1 MFLID
6 LFLNLCILITS
17 LFIYTQL
24 KWNIFSRKATNK
36 QLDWIDGVMGG
47 LLGNV
52 LMFFSIQATDETL
65 VDLRYVP
72 VMILFLFTG
81 AFPAFICSLLIIGGR
96 FVYGGN
102 TSSIAAL
109 TGMIV
114 IFMGYYLILRVM
126 DKDADT
132 YRKTFALVIFANV
145 AISIVILMLLHDFHL
160 VKILMIWFWILSTI
174 GGFTS
179 VYVVSYLK
187 KSHFLLKKYEEESS
201 IDYLTGLNNV
211 RHFDAIWNA
220 HISNAMEKNEKLSL
234 LMIDIDY
241 FKTINDT
248 YGHSNGD
255 VILKE
260 LGTILK
266 KSTRTEDIVSRNG
279 GEEFSVILPNSS
291 HSQAAEITERIR
303 KEVETHTFSI
313 SHSKKIH
320 ITVSIGVAAFPEVI
334 RNTDE
339 LIEKA
344 DQCLYRAKHL
354 GRNRVC
360 TSL

>member
-1 MFLID
+1 
-6 LFLNLCILITS
+6 
-17 LFIYTQL
+17 
-24 KWNIFSRKATNK
+24 
-36 QLDWIDGVMGG
+36 
-47 LLGNV
+47 
-52 LMFFSIQATDETL
+52 
-65 VDLRYVP
+65 
-72 VMILFLFTG
+72 MILFLFTG
-81 AFPAFICSLLIIGGR
+81 VFPAFICSLLIIGGR

-102 TSSIAAL
+102 ISSIAAL

-114 IFMGYYLILRVM
+114 IFIGYYLILRVM

-201 IDYLTGLNNV
+201 LDYLTGLNNV

-220 HISNAMEKNEKLSL
+220 HISNAREKNEKLSL

-266 KSTRTEDIVSRNG
+266 KSTRAEGIVSRNG

-291 HSQAAEITERIR
+291 HSQAAEIAERIR

-334 RNTDE
+334 RSTDE

-360 TSL
+360 ASV

>member
-47 LLGNV
+47 LIGNV
-52 LMFFSIQATDETL
+52 LMFFSIQATDETI

-114 IFMGYYLILRVM
+114 IFMGYYLILRAM

-160 VKILMIWFWILSTI
+160 VKILLKT
-174 GGFTS
+174 TKVS
-179 VYVVSYLK
+179 V
-187 KSHFLLKKYEEESS
+187 
-201 IDYLTGLNNV
+201 
-211 RHFDAIWNA
+211 
-220 HISNAMEKNEKLSL
+220 SL
-234 LMIDIDY
+234 P
-241 FKTINDT
+241 
-248 YGHSNGD
+248 
-255 VILKE
+255 
-260 LGTILK
+260 
-266 KSTRTEDIVSRNG
+266 R
-279 GEEFSVILPNSS
+279 
-291 HSQAAEITERIR
+291 
-303 KEVETHTFSI
+303 
-313 SHSKKIH
+313 
-320 ITVSIGVAAFPEVI
+320 
-334 RNTDE
+334 
-339 LIEKA
+339 
-344 DQCLYRAKHL
+344 
-354 GRNRVC
+354 
-360 TSL
+360 